1 MNPNQPIEPWWWAD
15 PEDEPEL
22 DPELDDEFVVDLQPD
37 YCHHELN

>member
-22 DPELDDEFVVDLQPD
+22 DPELDDEFVVDLQ
-37 YCHHELN
+37 HELN